1 MRKLGV
7 ALFAVCV
14 LAGAAFGAYPEKNI
28 QGYIMWGAGG
38 AMDNVSRAIVP
49 IAQRKARYEPSLVK
63 RIVLHGIALAAFV
76 GFCFYAVYLWQ
87 RFVPAAP
94 AESPSPVAFPA
105 ATAVPE
111 PPPGL

>member
-1 MRKLGV
+1 MPAYQLE
-7 ALFAVCV
+7 ALLVRIG
-14 LAGAAFGAYPEKNI
+14 LAL
-28 QGYIMWGAGG
+28 GAGVLIG
-38 AMDNVSRAIVP
+38 LVP
-49 IAQRKARYEPSLVK
+49 IAHRCTRYEPSIPK
-63 RIVLHGIALAAFV
+63 RVFFHLLSLGALI